1 MLIHSKPASGTNEF
15 LNKIFFQYFVSF
27 LYYFIQLD
35 VYNVTNTAD
44 GLFRVRIMNAND
56 AVFDEFNIVTGVILM
71 SWRKFRQRSPVSQ
84 SGPQLWRW
92 RGRHYATTSNN
103 PGKVMAIKMSLRIL
117 KLCGQKF
124 ERSVNIL
131 RMIVF
136 YSKSDSI
143 FEKDQKQMLDNL
155 FYRILCI
162 SCVQF
167 KIIFVFARLY
177 YKF

>member
-15 LNKIFFQYFVSF
+15 LNKIFFNILSLF

-84 SGPQLWRW
+84 SGPHFGDGEEDITQLQATTLARLWR
-92 RGRHYATTSNN
+92 
-103 PGKVMAIKMSLRIL
+103 
-117 KLCGQKF
+117 
-124 ERSVNIL
+124 
-131 RMIVF
+131 
-136 YSKSDSI
+136 
-143 FEKDQKQMLDNL
+143 
-155 FYRILCI
+155 
-162 SCVQF
+162 
-167 KIIFVFARLY
+167 
-177 YKF
+177 